1 MSVLQ
6 AALIALCYAF
16 ARSSFTFG
24 LGEVVF
30 SQPLAAGT
38 IVGFLLGAPLEGAA
52 IGGSINI
59 ATLGLS
65 QWKVRGGPDV
75 ALIGYVGIPILLLNG
90 VPAGDGDGAAL
101 IAALVGLGILLN
113 FLRGLFN
120 TVLAHW
126 VDFFAGRGDAAVTAY
141 SGVIPA
147 QLWLFVTTFLP
158 AFFLVRMAPAP
169 LLTLAQ
175 SLPAWVQGALVLAQH
190 LIGLLGIAV
199 SLLALLK
206 GSSSAYFFLG
216 WLVASASV
224 TAVAYP
230 SLLTHSGAPIL
241 VTLIGVSI
249 AVIHAYVARRSSS
262 ANPEMAAEQAAD
274 RAETKSELS
283 ISPLSRTD
291 LGAAFVWWMFFHNAA
306 LNFERSQN
314 MGFGGAMA
322 MLVNRL
328 YADAEGRAAALRRH
342 LTLFASEP
350 AFGAFA
356 VGATAA
362 LEERRASG
370 EPIGDAEFVG
380 AKTSAMALL
389 GTLGDAVITGI
400 LTTFLVAV
408 GAALARQGNLF
419 GPFLFAAALGAAFVL
434 IAWGLFRAGYAQ
446 GRRWTDWARQND
458 WLPAALFGALRVGA
472 FVLGALIVSV
482 SRATP
487 LPITPVVQ
495 IDAARIPLQN
505 LVDGV
510 LPGALPLLITL
521 GMWYLMRYRK
531 TQSMTLLGLCVL
543 AAFIV
548 AAFMRLVHWI

>member
-16 ARSSFTFG
+16 ARSSFNFG
-24 LGEVVF
+24 LGEVVLA
-30 SQPLAAGT
+30 QPLVAGT

-52 IGGSINI
+52 MGGAINI

-65 QWKVRGGPDV
+65 QWKLRSGPDV

-90 VPAGDGDGAAL
+90 VGAGDGDGATL
-101 IAALVGLGILLN
+101 IAALAGLGILLN

-126 VDFFAGRGDAAVTAY
+126 VDFFAGRGDAIISAY
-141 SGVIPA
+141 AGVIPA

-158 AFFLVRMAPAP
+158 AFFLARMAPAP

-175 SLPAWVQGALVLAQH
+175 ALPGWVQGALVLAQH

-206 GSSSAYFFLG
+206 GSSAAYFFLG

-224 TAVAYP
+224 AAVAN
-230 SLLTHSGAPIL
+230 SSWLTHSGVPIL
-241 VTLIGVSI
+241 VTLIGASI

-262 ANPEMAAEQAAD
+262 ANPEMATEQAVA
-274 RAETKSELS
+274 RAEIKSEVS
-283 ISPLSRTD
+283 ISPLSRGD
-291 LGAAFVWWMFFHNAA
+291 LGSAFIWWMFFHNAG

-322 MLVNRL
+322 MLVQRL

-350 AFGAFA
+350 AFGAFV
-356 VGATAA
+356 VGASAA
-362 LEERRASG
+362 LEERRAGG
-370 EPIGDAEFVG
+370 EPIGEAEFVG

-389 GTLGDAVITGI
+389 GALGDAVVTGI
-400 LTTFLVAV
+400 LTTFLVAI
-408 GAALARQGNLF
+408 GAALARQNNLL
-419 GPFLFAAALGAAFVL
+419 GPFLFAAALGTAFVFG
-434 IAWGLFRAGYAQ
+434 AWALFRAGYTQ
-446 GRRWTDWARQND
+446 GRRWVGWASLND
-458 WLPAALFGALRVGA
+458 WLPAGLFGALRVGA
-472 FVLGALIVSV
+472 FTLGALIVTV

-487 LPITPVVQ
+487 LPISPVVQ

-521 GMWYLMRYRK
+521 GMWYLMRYRQ

-543 AAFIV
+543 AALIV
-548 AAFMRLVHWI
+548 AAAMRLVHWI